1 MSKVRHFPLHIKG
14 ILEKESEE
22 TYPEASGWA
31 AHQKSDIIRTHGA
44 YFCNVTH
51 TWAHFQWMTCK
62 HRVVGFRPTPVP
74 QQV

>member
-31 AHQKSDIIRTHGA
+31 AHQKSDIIRTHG
-44 YFCNVTH
+44 VMSLTH
-51 TWAHFQWMTCK
+51 GLIFN
-62 HRVVGFRPTPVP
+62 G
-74 QQV
+74 